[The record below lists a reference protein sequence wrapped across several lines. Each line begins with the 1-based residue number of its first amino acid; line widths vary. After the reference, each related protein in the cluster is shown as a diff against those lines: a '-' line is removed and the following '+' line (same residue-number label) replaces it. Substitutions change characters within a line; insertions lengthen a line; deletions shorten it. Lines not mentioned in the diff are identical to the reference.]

1 MELKRITFKAS
12 DELNKLL
19 EKHTERRG
27 DKNKSEL
34 IRELLEKG
42 FRNKAI
48 ENNLDL
54 VIRKIDR
61 IMHDQNFILQ
71 NVARVNLAVNILL
84 KYIAEN
90 DKAYEIYLDNVK
102 KKVEAILKPRE
113 AK

>member
-1 MELKRITFKAS
+1 LELKRITFKAS

-19 EKHTERRG
+19 NKHTEKRG

-54 VIRKIDR
+54 INRKNDP
-61 IMHDQNFILQ
+61 IMDDQKFLKR
-71 NVARVNLAVNILL
+71 NVARVNLAINILL
-84 KYIAEN
+84 EYIAEN
-90 DKAYEIYLDNVK
+90 DKAYESYLYSVK

-113 AK
+113 E